1 MKLWKELL
9 EVFLN
14 KCSEKSRKLQIS
26 KLLTGYELVASY
38 TKSSIKIY
46 QLVFYKQKIIH
57 EKIKVYVLILF

>member
-57 EKIKVYVLILF
+57 EKFTF